1 MNGARKDIKPNP
13 DEVTC
18 PHDFSLTRLETEIIA
33 LVEDGYTDKEIAKEL
48 TLSRQ
53 AVENHLIGIFEK
65 LGVANRLELVLFSI
79 DHHLSQIPPAQASPS
94 ASRRQYQK
102 D

>member
-13 DEVTC
+13 GEVTR
-18 PHDFSLTRLETEIIA
+18 PHDVSLTQLETEIIA

-79 DHHLSQIPPAQASPS
+79 DLHLTEMPPAKARPCP
-94 ASRRQYQK
+94 SRRQY
-102 D
+102 

>member
-65 LGVANRLELVLFSI
+65 LGVVNRLELVLFSI
-79 DHHLSQIPPAQASPS
+79 DHHLSEIPPTIAS
-94 ASRRQYQK
+94 
-102 D
+102 